1 MRFTKTPGKLRL
13 LALTLIAGSCAMAQD
28 SGWYIGANA
37 GQTRAKIDE
46 AKISS
51 GLLGAGFTS
60 TTFSNRDRDTGFK
73 LFGGYQ
79 FNKYFAL
86 EGGYFDLGKFGFT
99 ATTVPVGTLKGDIK
113 LKGLNVDL
121 VASLPFTEKFSG
133 FLRAGVNQAEA
144 RDTFSGTGQ
153 VSVINA
159 GPSQRSVNYKFGG
172 GLQYDFTKSFGMRA
186 ELERYR
192 VGDAMGNKGDIDMA
206 SLGLLFRFGRSASA
220 PAPQTAAPA
229 PEPVV
234 APPPAGV
241 KVLPVVVM
249 APEKTQQYC
258 TILDLMFA
266 IDADKIEREDL
277 EKLKVLGT
285 FMAKYPD
292 TTAVIEG
299 HSDNVGSHEHNLGL
313 SKQRAQSVVD
323 YLVETLHIDRARLR
337 AVGYAELRPIADNGT
352 EEGKRQNR
360 RINAVIACVRDLEG
374 LKVTPARI
382 TMAMEIE
389 FDKTKDEVLPEHRED
404 LRRVANFLKANP
416 SVTATVE
423 GHTGNVQATEKLAME
438 ISERRAQNVVNF
450 LVDNFGIARS
460 RLSAEGFGRTRPTA
474 YNATVEGQQE
484 NRRVNII
491 INYPKK

>member
-1 MRFTKTPGKLRL
+1 MRLTKTPGKLRL
-13 LALTLIAGSCAMAQD
+13 LALTLIAGSCALAQD
-28 SGWYIGANA
+28 SGWYIGANV

-60 TTFSNRDRDTGFK
+60 TTFSNRDRDTGYK

-99 ATTVPVGTLKGDIK
+99 ATTVPAGTLTGDIK
-113 LKGLNVDL
+113 LKGLNFDL

-144 RDTFSGTGQ
+144 KDTFSGTGR
-153 VSVINA
+153 VRVINA
-159 GPSQRSVNYKFGG
+159 SPSQRNVNYKFGG
-172 GLQYDFTKSFGMRA
+172 GLQYDFTKSIGMRA

-192 VGDAMGNKGDIDMA
+192 IGDAMGNKGDIDMA
-206 SLGLLFRFGRSASA
+206 SLGVLFRFGRSAPA
-220 PAPQTAAPA
+220 PAPQAA

-234 APPPAGV
+234 APPPTAA

-249 APEKTQQYC
+249 APVKTQQYC

-285 FMAKYPD
+285 FMTKYPD
-292 TTAVIEG
+292 ITAVIEG
-299 HSDNVGSHEHNLGL
+299 HSDNVGSHEHNLVL

-323 YLVETLHIDRARLR
+323 YLVETHHIDRARLK
-337 AVGYAELRPIADNGT
+337 AVGYAELRPIAENATD
-352 EEGKRQNR
+352 EGKRQNR
-360 RINAVIACVRDLEG
+360 RINAVIDCVRDLEG
-374 LKVTPARI
+374 LKVAPARM

-389 FDKTKDEVLPEHRED
+389 FDQAKDEVLPEHRED

-423 GHTGNVQATEKLAME
+423 GHTGHVQATEKLAME
-438 ISERRAQNVVNF
+438 ISERRAQNVVKF
-450 LVDNFGIARS
+450 LVDNFGIAPS
-460 RLSAEGFGRTRPTA
+460 RLSAEGFGRSRPAA
-474 YNATVEGQQE
+474 YNATLEGQQE